1 MQPFTYNALPSRVI
15 FGTGTVSQLPQE
27 MKTLGCSNALIL
39 TGPHQASEGQ
49 LLLKRMGSLAVGV
62 YSNAAMH
69 TPTDVAEDAMGFVR
83 NLGADCVIALGGGS
97 AIGLGKAIALRTDL
111 PQIVLPTTYSG
122 SEVWFAGLL
131 SGTMDTS
138 NRYCFTGYTSSRP
151 DRKRFENDTENT
163 QSPPR
168 SNYL

>member
-15 FGTGTVSQLPQE
+15 FGTGTVSQVPQE
-27 MKTLGCSNALIL
+27 MKTLGCSNALII

-49 LLLKRMGSLAVGV
+49 LLLDRMGSLAVGV

-69 TPTDVAEDAMGFVR
+69 TPTNVTEDAMGFVR

-122 SEVWFAGLL
+122 SEVCFAI
-131 SGTMDTS
+131 
-138 NRYCFTGYTSSRP
+138 
-151 DRKRFENDTENT
+151 
-163 QSPPR
+163 
-168 SNYL
+168 